1 MQIKT
6 NIFKHIKSKT
16 FKPVYL
22 LHGDEDYNLDK
33 VAQEFEDKVLTESE
47 KSFNQTIWYGKDA
60 TAKQVIDSCMR
71 YPMMAPFQ
79 LIMLKEAQDMKTLN
93 DLVGYLKNPVPST
106 VFVILYKHGK
116 LDMRKALGKA
126 IKEKGEIFESKRL
139 YDNEIPKWIT
149 SYTTDNGYSI
159 GDRSAMLVANH
170 LGTDLSKISNELN
183 KLFILLPK
191 GSEIDEKFIEKHIG
205 ISKNFNVFELQDAIA
220 SRDLGKAQQIINY
233 FVNNPKKNPAV
244 VVINGLYGYFS
255 KLFVSISYAK
265 KNDVDLAKSLGYSP
279 RNEYAARFFV
289 RNFRQGLKSYSRRE
303 IEENLITLST
313 YDLRSKGVNNVNT
326 DSGQLLKELIYKLM
340 SAAVVV

>member
-6 NIFKHIKSKT
+6 DIFKHIKNKK

-22 LHGDEDYNLDK
+22 LQGDEDYNLDII
-33 VAQEFEDKVLTESE
+33 AQEFEDKLLSESE

-60 TAKQVIDSCMR
+60 TATQVIDSCMR
-71 YPMMAPFQ
+71 YPMMAPYQ
-79 LIMLKEAQDMKTLN
+79 LIMLKEAQDMKGIN

-106 VFVILYKHGK
+106 VFVIIFKHGR

-149 SYTTDNGYSI
+149 GFVQDRGYSI
-159 GDRSAMLVANH
+159 ADRNAMLVANH
-170 LGTDLSKISNELN
+170 LGADLSKISNELT

-191 GSEIDEKFIEKHIG
+191 GTEIDDKFIEKHIG
-205 ISKNFNVFELQDAIA
+205 ISKHFNVFELQDAVA
-220 SRDLGKAQQIINY
+220 GRDLHKAQQIVHY

-244 VVINGLYGYFS
+244 VVINGLYGFFS
-255 KLFVSISYAK
+255 KLYLAISYAK
-265 KNDVDLAKSLGYSP
+265 KNDMDLAQSLGYSP

-289 RNFRQGLKSYSRRE
+289 RNFRQALKTYSRME
-303 IEENLITLST
+303 IEDCLITLST
-313 YDLRSKGVNNVNT
+313 YDLRSKGVDNVNT
-326 DSGQLLKELIYKLM
+326 DSGQLLRELIYKLM
-340 SAAVVV
+340 SSKVLV